1 MTNDE
6 IIKKSDEIIKKGNRQ
21 LAQCFYSLALWL
33 IGIMLVVPTLEKF
46 KDVHTVSSAM
56 LITGITSGMFLMF
69 FVYKVTYIQNKM
81 IQDKNNYMLNE
92 ARKQGSIDAR
102 R

>member
-21 LAQCFYSLALWL
+21 LARCFYSLALWL
-33 IGIMLVVPTLEKF
+33 IGIMLVIPTLEKF

-56 LITGITSGMFLMF
+56 LITGIISGMFLMF